1 MYVKGSEPLSWRQRW
16 FVWRKRL
23 LKSIAI
29 WAPGYKMRRALFRA
43 CGFIIGHDVYIGEG
57 LIIAE
62 ILEDRSQ
69 KVIINDRVAIAPR
82 CTLVTSSDANFS
94 HLTDLMPPREGKIV
108 LGRDAWLGAGVT
120 ILPGVT
126 VGECAIV
133 GAGAVVTHD
142 VPPHAIV
149 TGVPARVTG
158 YVPGHEPP
166 QEGNAPYIHPS
177 ATVSPAAKV
186 GAGSKIWQDCQVR
199 EGAVLGQEVV
209 LGKGVYVDNDVQ
221 IGDRVKIQ
229 NYVSVFHGV
238 TLGDGVFVGPHVCF
252 TNDLRPRAINV
263 DGSLKSAQ
271 DWVVTP
277 TLVRRGASLGANS
290 TIVAGVTIGDFSMV
304 GAGAVV
310 TKDVPPHGLVV
321 GNPARLIGYVCD
333 CGARLQITED
343 GRRGYCPRCRKEID
357 LLPKNMNGAK

>member
-1 MYVKGSEPLSWRQRW
+1 LYVKESKPLSWRQRW
-16 FVWRKRL
+16 FAWRKRV

-43 CGFIIGHDVYIGEG
+43 CGFTIGQDVYIGEG

-62 ILEDRSQ
+62 ILEDRSP
-69 KVIINDRVAIAPR
+69 KVVIGDRVAIAPR
-82 CTLVTSSDANFS
+82 CTLITSSDANFS
-94 HLTDLMPPREGKIV
+94 RLTDIMPPREGKIV
-108 LGRDAWLGAGVT
+108 LEQDAWLGAGVT

-126 VGECAIV
+126 VGESAII
-133 GAGAVVTHD
+133 GAGAVVTRD
-142 VPPHAIV
+142 VPPYAIA
-149 TGVPARVTG
+149 TGIPARVSG

-166 QEGNAPYIHPS
+166 EDENAPFIHPS

-199 EGAVLGQEVV
+199 EGAVLGQEVI
-209 LGKGVYVDNDVQ
+209 LGKGVYVDSDVQ

-238 TLGDGVFVGPHVCF
+238 TLEDGVFVGPHVCF
-252 TNDLRPRAINV
+252 TNDLRPRAINA
-263 DGSLKSAQ
+263 DGSLKSAT

-277 TLVRRGASLGANS
+277 TRVRRGAALGANC
-290 TIVAGVTIGDFSMV
+290 TLVAGITVGEFAMV

-310 TKDVPPHGLVV
+310 TKDVPHHGLVV
-321 GNPARLIGYVCD
+321 GNPARLIGYVCA
-333 CGARLQITED
+333 CGERLQLTED
-343 GRRGYCPRCRKEID
+343 GRRGYCPRCRQEVD
-357 LLPKNMNGAK
+357 LDA